1 MNRQI
6 PTISLTLLCLVI
18 AAACGDDNGTGSKDE
33 PVPAELVAEWTFM
46 SGTVNGGP
54 VALSTLLGWD
64 SNTTHAIL
72 VIDANGSYVYY
83 EKDDDSAVVR
93 EGAGEFKVEGDK
105 FTLTGGSLPVG
116 GGTWTVSGSQLS
128 LSAEIQGYTW
138 IIQAIKPDAAGDSLA
153 TKLARQANRQ

>member
-1 MNRQI
+1 
-6 PTISLTLLCLVI
+6 
-18 AAACGDDNGTGSKDE
+18 
-33 PVPAELVAEWTFM
+33 
-46 SGTVNGGP
+46 
-54 VALSTLLGWD
+54 LLGWD

-105 FTLTGGSLPVG
+105 FTLTGGSLPVS

-128 LSAEIQGYTW
+128 LSAEIQGYAW
-138 IIQAIKPDAAGDSLA
+138 IIQAIKPDAAG
-153 TKLARQANRQ
+153 